1 MSDLKQRIKYS
12 VETKGNEISKIADLV
27 EYVKMEESEEKITGE
42 EIVRWLGWARR
53 RYAEL
58 RTDAAYEGIY
68 ECYRI
73 AGRYSF
79 DDYMSACEFYR
90 EPRARFWWPRRRVLE
105 GKHGIATKIQRFID
119 SPDSRYLGFSM
130 PPGTGKTTLI
140 KFLLAYIAGRW
151 PDSANMYVSYSDG
164 MVKMILDSEKA
175 ILTDRDEYRHNE
187 IFSNGKPAISSEYKT
202 ISYRMQ
208 GDFPTLGLV
217 ALGGSVT
224 GRTRANRF
232 LITDDLVKNAE
243 EARSPERL
251 EKLYADYKATLTTR
265 MIGDSVKQIQLGT
278 IWSMYD
284 PISRMKAEHEGDP
297 GYTFIAIPVCD
308 EEGHSN
314 FNYDH
319 PDNYT
324 DEKIAEIRVEMDP
337 VDFSCL
343 YMQQG
348 IQKEGLAFPESE
360 LVYYNGTLPPTE
372 PDKRVFFCDVAFGG
386 GDSLAMPIGYIYGTD
401 CYIPDVVFNKGAK
414 DVTEP
419 IVTGRIIRHQI
430 HAGRFEANNGGDFYA
445 EDIGEALDEHG
456 YHCNITTAKAPTNM
470 SKVARIEQYT
480 PDIKR
485 FLFLTPK
492 RQSDEYKK
500 FMAEVMTFSFTAKN
514 MHDDAP
520 DSLAGLANYLF
531 EKPKE
536 VTSPVRRPF

>member
-1 MSDLKQRIKYS
+1 MADLKDRIRWS
-12 VETKGNEISKIADLV
+12 IESKGNDIEKCVDLV
-27 EYVKMEESEEKITGE
+27 ELIKSEDKEGKITGP
-42 EIVRWLGWARR
+42 EIVRWLGYVRGR
-53 RYAEL
+53 LAEL
-58 RTDAAYEGIY
+58 RTDVAYDEIY
-68 ECYRI
+68 ECYRY
-73 AGRYSF
+73 AGKYSF
-79 DDYMSACEFYR
+79 DDYMSACEFFR
-90 EPRARFWWPRRRVLE
+90 EPRARFWWPRRKVLE
-105 GKHGIATKIQRFID
+105 GRHGIATKIQKFIED
-119 SPDSRYLGFSM
+119 PNARYLGFSQ

-175 ILTDRDEYRHNE
+175 ILTDKHEYRHND
-187 IFSNGKPAISSEYKT
+187 IFSNGRPAVSSEYKT
-202 ISYRMQ
+202 ISYRMP

-251 EKLYADYKATLTTR
+251 DKLYADYKATLMTR
-265 MIGDSVKQIQLGT
+265 MIGDDVKQIQLGT
-278 IWSMYD
+278 IWSIYD

-297 GYTFIAIPVCD
+297 AYTFIAIPVCD
-308 EEGHSN
+308 DEGHSN

-324 DEKIAEIRVEMDP
+324 DEKIAEIRSEMDP

-343 YMQQG
+343 YMQKG
-348 IQKEGLAFPESE
+348 IQKEGIAFPESE
-360 LVYYNGTLPPTE
+360 ITYYNGVLPPTE

-386 GDSLAMPIGYIYGTD
+386 GDSLAMPIGYVYGND
-401 CYIPDVVFNKGAK
+401 CYIVDVIFNRGSK
-414 DVTEP
+414 DITEP
-419 IVTGRIIRHQI
+419 IVVGRIMKHRV

-445 EDIGEALDEHG
+445 DDIGEMLMESG
-456 YHCNITTAKAPTNM
+456 YHTSITTARAPSNM
-470 SKVARIEQYT
+470 SKVARIEQYS
-480 PDIKR
+480 PDIKK
-485 FLFLTPK
+485 FLFLEPK
-492 RQSDEYKK
+492 KQNEEYKR

-520 DSLAGLANYLF
+520 DSLAGLAAYLF
-531 EKPKE
+531 EKPKI
-536 VTSPVRRPF
+536 VTSPFRRPF